1 MATSERNLYYL
12 LKTKEIITILDG
24 DTKYGQYE
32 TLSGKQISIS
42 MPYLSGPDL
51 CGLSTHFGLPVTYSW
66 GGSNLSRWVY
76 LDNLLEY
83 CIENNKCSDLL
94 LHMFSLDQ
102 FRNVLRGLSAED
114 VEDAYSHIVNEII
127 GKINGILFFGGHE
140 LVKEGNRYL
149 IRIKGKDDAVEKE
162 IETEN
167 SVLNKINVLIEDGE
181 NLRVNY
187 TYSDELHRTYCEA
200 WMGEVNI
207 LNERHLKGHPLY
219 KSIYTAFFH
228 RHTRPNSFVEMLGLL
243 QAVAGDL
250 EFLGIDKSINHA
262 KREKSKTIEELM
274 QEDVQRCKDI
284 LERAVEENK
293 VRLFYTEITAKYD
306 GVITGFGKGLYSYYP
321 EQNFYDPD
329 ISLEALRHNILVL
342 SQKMNTF
349 LTTSSSNN
357 TISKEETQVMRSN
370 KVFIVHGH
378 DDAAKIEMA
387 RTIEK
392 AGLEAIILHEQ
403 ADAGMTIIEKIEKY
417 TDVAFA
423 VVLYTECDKGRA
435 KEQDVNE
442 EKYRARQNVVFEHGY
457 LIGKLGRMQVSAF
470 VKGDV
475 ETPGDISG
483 VVYTKM
489 DSAGAWKQTLARN
502 MMATGLNV
510 DVAKMVL

>member
-1 MATSERNLYYL
+1 MATSEKDLYYL

-32 TLSGKQISIS
+32 TMSGKQISIS

-76 LDNLLEY
+76 LDNLLEH

-102 FRNVLRGLSAED
+102 FKNILSGLSAEA
-114 VEDAYSHIVNEII
+114 VEDAYSHIVDEII

-140 LVKEGNRYL
+140 LIKEGNRYL
-149 IRIKGKDDAVEKE
+149 VRIKGKDVSVKKD
-162 IETEN
+162 IETEK
-167 SVLNKINVLIEDGE
+167 SILNKINALIEEGE
-181 NLRVNY
+181 NLIVNN
-187 TYSDELHRTYCEA
+187 TYSDELHRTYCET
-200 WMGEVNI
+200 WLGEVNI

-219 KSIYTAFFH
+219 KSIYTTFFH
-228 RHTRPNSFVEMLGLL
+228 RHTRTNSFVEMLGLL
-243 QAVAGDL
+243 QAVASDS
-250 EFLGIDKSINHA
+250 EFFGIDKSVNHA
-262 KREKSKTIEELM
+262 ERDKSKTIEELM
-274 QEDVQRCKDI
+274 QEDIQRCKDI
-284 LERAVEENK
+284 LERVVEENK
-293 VRLFYTEITAKYD
+293 VRLFYTEITARYD
-306 GVITGFGKGLYSYYP
+306 GVITGFGKGLYFYYA

-329 ISLEALRHNILVL
+329 ISIEALRHNILVL
-342 SQKMNTF
+342 SQKMTIF
-349 LTTSSSNN
+349 LATCSSK
-357 TISKEETQVMRSN
+357 TILKEETQVMKSN

-387 RTIEK
+387 RTLEK
-392 AGLEAIILHEQ
+392 AGLEAVILHEQ
-403 ADAGMTIIEKIEKY
+403 ADVGMTIIEKIEKY

-423 VVLYTECDKGRA
+423 VILYTECDKGRA

-457 LIGKLGRMQVSAF
+457 LIGKLGRTHVSAF

-502 MMATGLNV
+502 MMATGMTV

>member
-1 MATSERNLYYL
+1 MATSEKDLYYL

-24 DTKYGQYE
+24 DTKCGQYE

-51 CGLSTHFGLPVTYSW
+51 CGLSTRFGLPVTYSW

-94 LHMFSLDQ
+94 LHMFSLEQ
-102 FRNVLRGLSAED
+102 FKNILKGLSAED
-114 VEDAYSHIVNEII
+114 VEVAYSHIINEII

-140 LVKEGNRYL
+140 LVKEGNRFL
-149 IRIKGKDDAVEKE
+149 VRIKQKDGAVKKE

-167 SVLNKINVLIEDGE
+167 NILNKIGVLIEDGE
-181 NLRVNY
+181 NLRVNN
-187 TYSDELHRTYCEA
+187 TYSAQLHKTYCEA

-219 KSIYTAFFH
+219 KSIYTTFFH
-228 RHTRPNSFVEMLGLL
+228 RHTRSNSFVEMLGLL
-243 QAVAGDL
+243 QAVADDL
-250 EFLGIDKSINHA
+250 EYWGIDKSI
-262 KREKSKTIEELM
+262 KCMEKVETKTIEEM
-274 QEDVQRCKDI
+274 MHEDIQRCKDI
-284 LERAVEENK
+284 MKGTVEENK
-293 VRLFYTEITAKYD
+293 LRMFYTEITAKYD
-306 GVITGFGKGLYSYYP
+306 SIIAGFGKGLYSYYE

-329 ISLEALRHNILVL
+329 ISLEAIKHNILVL
-342 SQKMNTF
+342 LQKMTTF
-349 LTTSSSNN
+349 LATSRNKFML
-357 TISKEETQVMRSN
+357 KEETRVMRSN

-387 RTIEK
+387 RTLER

-457 LIGKLGRMQVSAF
+457 LIGKLGRTQVSAF
-470 VKGDV
+470 VKGDI

-489 DSAGAWKQTLARN
+489 DSAGGWKQILARN
-502 MMATGLNV
+502 MMAAGMNI